1 MKYCKSKRGYF
12 YKVVGDKKIRI
23 SMEEYK
29 AGCKKQAMK
38 GGNLILDGQL
48 ETSNFDFDSTYSNF
62 NEITEHT
69 PRIRSKDNPI
79 SVMYSKNKIPYV
91 FFGYNRRIGR
101 FRYVMYYDG
110 KTFVFKE
117 LGDFVGEIK
126 SPNIKDIDLNILLNL
141 RDKFK
146 KNWYNKNTTN
156 EEIQR
161 ILDYLNEN
169 ILIELSDMNS
179 SSVGKVRNR

>member
-12 YKVVGDKKIRI
+12 YKVVGDKKTRI

-29 AGCKKQAMK
+29 AGCKKHAMK
-38 GGNLILDGQL
+38 GGKLVSDGHL
-48 ETSNFDFDSTYSNF
+48 ETSNFDFDSGYSNF
-62 NEITEHT
+62 NEITENK
-69 PRIRSKDNPI
+69 PIIRSKDNPI
-79 SVMYSKNKIPYV
+79 SIMYNNQHIPYV
-91 FFGYNRRIGR
+91 FFGYNRKIGK

-126 SPNIKDIDLNILLNL
+126 SPNISSINPDILSNL
-141 RDKFK
+141 RVKFK
-146 KNWYNKNTTN
+146 KNFYNTTAN

-161 ILDYLNEN
+161 IYDYLNHIN
-169 ILIELSDMNS
+169 IELKDNS
-179 SSVGKVRNR
+179 Q

>member
-12 YKVVGDKKIRI
+12 YKVVGDKKTRI

-29 AGCKKQAMK
+29 AGCKKHAMK
-38 GGNLILDGQL
+38 GGKLVSDGHL
-48 ETSNFDFDSTYSNF
+48 GTSNFDFDSGYRNINF
-62 NEITEHT
+62 NSENVSLKRSTE
-69 PRIRSKDNPI
+69 DPI

-91 FFGYNRRIGR
+91 FFGYNRKIGK

-117 LGDFVGEIK
+117 FGDFVGEIK
-126 SPNIKDIDLNILLNL
+126 SPNISSINPDILLNL
-141 RDKFK
+141 RNKFE
-146 KNWYNKNTTN
+146 KNFYNTTAN

-161 ILDYLNEN
+161 IYDYLNHIN
-169 ILIELSDMNS
+169 IELKDNS
-179 SSVGKVRNR
+179 Q

>member
-12 YKVVGDKKIRI
+12 YKVVGDKKTRI

-29 AGCKKQAMK
+29 AGCKKRAMK
-38 GGNLILDGQL
+38 GGKLVSDGQL
-48 ETSNFDFDSTYSNF
+48 ERSNFDLDSGYSNF
-62 NEITEHT
+62 NEITEYT
-69 PRIRSKDNPI
+69 PIIRSKDNPI
-79 SVMYSKNKIPYV
+79 SVMYNNQHIPYV
-91 FFGYNRRIGR
+91 FFGYNRKIGK
-101 FRYVMYYDG
+101 FIYVMYYNG
-110 KTFVFKE
+110 KNFVFQK
-117 LGDFVGEIK
+117 LGDFVGDI
-126 SPNIKDIDLNILLNL
+126 STLNIKDIDLNILLNL

-169 ILIELSDMNS
+169 ILIEL
-179 SSVGKVRNR
+179 